1 MLRIRRSFG
10 QATRGLF
17 ALIVTPLVIH
27 ERKGTWG
34 RQLRPRVAGWS
45 VRPIETRSAADL
57 IDAALPHP
65 FPLAVFDLRE
75 KPAAILADLDAFLE
89 RAPRAFS
96 LVLNPGKFPE
106 ATEIAWNCG
115 ATLVLSGQTH
125 PPKVVDLL
133 ARWNMLSRRL
143 AETDG
148 WIPADPAEEDDPYLG
163 FASLTAPLGS
173 SSSHE
178 S

>member
-1 MLRIRRSFG
+1 
-10 QATRGLF
+10 
-17 ALIVTPLVIH
+17 LIVTPLVIH

-34 RQLRPRVAGWS
+34 RQLRPRVAAWS

-57 IDAALPHP
+57 IDAARLHP

-75 KPAAILADLDAFLE
+75 KPATILADLDVFLE
-89 RAPRAFS
+89 RVPSAFS
-96 LVLNPGKFPE
+96 LVLDPGKIPE
-106 ATEIAWNCG
+106 AAEIAWNCG

-133 ARWNMLSRRL
+133 ARWSVLSRRL
-143 AETDG
+143 AESDG
-148 WIPADPAEEDDPYLG
+148 WIPTDPAEEDDPYFG
-163 FASLTAPLGS
+163 FASLTTPLGS
-173 SSSHE
+173 SSSPE